1 MRKKS
6 LKGYKRDLWKV
17 FSLYIRLRDKG
28 VCISCGKRGDIKEMD
43 AGHYIP
49 KTAGLSIY
57 FDEKNVHCQCTYCNR
72 YMHGNLTRYALGL
85 IEKYGNGILEELESK
100 RNISRKFSIFDYQD
114 LIKEYKE
121 KVKELYG
128 EN

>member
-17 FSLYIRLRDKG
+17 FSLYIRLRDNG
-28 VCISCGKRGDIKEMD
+28 VCISCGKKDDIRKMD

-57 FDEKNVHCQCTYCNR
+57 FDERNVHCQCTYCNR
-72 YMHGNLTRYALGL
+72 HMHGNLSKYALGL
-85 IEKYGNGILEELESK
+85 IEKYGDGILQELETR
-100 RNISRKFSIFDYQD
+100 RNEFIKFNIYDYQE
-114 LIKEYKE
+114 LIEEYKE
-121 KVKELYG
+121 RVKKYG
-128 EN
+128 ER